1 MAAETI
7 VSEQR
12 PNLGL
17 EEGDLVRGGLCHH
30 HLFLNRRSDSAKG
43 GEEQYNGRNE
53 GKLHGFNHFN
63 RRSLISWAAFI
74 QDCPAFSK
82 FSTFSRKAG
91 AITVTAPTG

>member
-7 VSEQR
+7 ICEQR

-30 HLFLNRRSDSAKG
+30 HLFLYWRPASGKG
-43 GEEQYNGRNE
+43 GEEQYQGRNG
-53 GKLHGFNHFN
+53 GKLHEFYHFN
-63 RRSLISWAAFI
+63 RRSLISWAAFM
-74 QDCPAFSK
+74 QDCPAFSN